1 MRSKKSTEHI
11 KEDFFMN
18 LFDNTL
24 RDGGNVVGHGFS
36 LELTE
41 SMIRGLL
48 NAGILDIE
56 LGNCKGL
63 GAYEQVG
70 ATKAPSDEEY
80 FEVLKPYLP
89 KGRIGMFMLAKC
101 ANAEKV
107 KDAAVAGLHFLRV
120 GANAGDGKGS
130 LEAVRMVKEAGLICR
145 YSLMKAYVSTPEE
158 LATEAKMLQDAGVDK
173 ITIMD
178 SAGTMFPADATAYV
192 TALKKA
198 LSIPVGFHGH
208 SNLGLSQANAL
219 AAVAAGADEID
230 CGLLGMAR
238 SAGNCATELAAATLK
253 KEGYLQDVDLYG
265 LLDYLDQELIPAM
278 ATYGYHV
285 AVNPT
290 DLMLGLAGCH
300 SNFLPMFRNV
310 AEEEGVSLLKLIADV
325 SAIDRKNPPESLLRE
340 VARKLKA

>member
-1 MRSKKSTEHI
+1 
-11 KEDFFMN
+11 MN

-41 SMIRGLL
+41 SMVRGLL
-48 NAGILDIE
+48 NAGIADIE

-63 GAYEQVG
+63 GAYDKLG
-70 ATKAPSDEEY
+70 ANKAPSDEEY
-80 FEVLKPYLP
+80 FQVLQPYLP
-89 KGRIGMFMLAKC
+89 KGRIGMFMMAKC
-101 ANAEKV
+101 ADAEKV
-107 KDAAVAGLHFLRV
+107 KAAADAGLQFLRV
-120 GANAGDGKGS
+120 GANAGDGTGS
-130 LEAVRMVKEAGLICR
+130 LDAVRMVKEAGLVCR
-145 YSLMKAYVSTPEE
+145 YSLMKAYVSTPEA
-158 LATEAKMLQDAGVDK
+158 LAAEAKMLQDAGVDK

-178 SAGTMFPADATAYV
+178 SAGTMFPADAAAYV

-198 LSIPVGFHGH
+198 VTIPVGFHGH

-253 KEGYLQDVDLYG
+253 KEGYLPEVDLYG
-265 LLDYLDQELIPAM
+265 LLDYLDGELIPAM
-278 ATYGYHV
+278 EPYGYHV

-290 DLMLGLAGCH
+290 DLMLGLSGCH
-300 SNFLPMFRNV
+300 SNFLPLFRKV
-310 AEEEGVSLLKLIADV
+310 AQEEQVPLLRLIADV
-325 SAIDRKNPPESLLRE
+325 SAIDRKAPDEALLRR
-340 VARKLKA
+340 VAKQLKL

>member
-1 MRSKKSTEHI
+1 
-11 KEDFFMN
+11 MN

-41 SMIRGLL
+41 SMVRGLL
-48 NAGILDIE
+48 NAGIADIE

-63 GAYEQVG
+63 GAYDKLN

-80 FEVLKPYLP
+80 FQVLQPYLP
-89 KGRIGMFMLAKC
+89 KGRIGMFMMAKC
-101 ANAEKV
+101 ADADKV
-107 KDAAVAGLHFLRV
+107 KAAAAAGLHFLRV
-120 GANAGDGKGS
+120 GANAGDGTGS
-130 LEAVRMVKEAGLICR
+130 LDAVRMVKEAGLVCR

-158 LATEAKMLQDAGVDK
+158 LAAEAKMLQDAGVDK

-178 SAGTMFPADATAYV
+178 SAGTMFPADAAAYV

-198 LSIPVGFHGH
+198 VTISVGFHGH

-253 KEGYLQDVDLYG
+253 KEGYLPDVDLYG
-265 LLDYLDQELIPAM
+265 LLDYLDRELIPAM
-278 ATYGYHV
+278 EPYGYHV

-290 DLMLGLAGCH
+290 DLMLGLSGCH
-300 SNFLPMFRNV
+300 SNFLPLFRTV
-310 AEEEGVSLLKLIADV
+310 AQEEQVPLLRLIADV
-325 SAIDRKNPPESLLRE
+325 SAIDRKAPDEALLRR
-340 VARKLKA
+340 VAKQLKL

>member
-1 MRSKKSTEHI
+1 
-11 KEDFFMN
+11 MN

-36 LELTE
+36 KELTVN
-41 SMIRGLL
+41 IVKGLL
-48 NAGILDIE
+48 AAGIQDIE

-63 GAYEQVG
+63 GAYAQLN
-70 ATKAPSDEEY
+70 ATNAPSDEEY

-89 KGRIGMFMLAKC
+89 QGRIGMFMLAKC
-101 ANAEKV
+101 ADEKTIKAAAE
-107 KDAAVAGLHFLRV
+107 AGLNFLRV
-120 GANAGDGKGS
+120 GANAGDGAGS
-130 LEAVRMVKEAGLICR
+130 VEAVRMVKKAGLICR

-158 LATEAKMLQDAGVDK
+158 LAAEAKMLQDAGVDK

-178 SAGTMFPADATAYV
+178 SAGTMFPANATAYV
-192 TALKKA
+192 TALKNA
-198 LSIPVGFHGH
+198 VSIPVGFHGH

-253 KEGYLQDVDLYG
+253 KEGYLPEVDLYK
-265 LLDYLDQELIPAM
+265 LLDYLDADLIPAM
-278 ATYGYHV
+278 KAYHYHV

-290 DLMLGLAGCH
+290 DLMLGLSGCH
-300 SNFLPMFRNV
+300 SNYLPMFKKV
-310 AEEEGVSLLKLIADV
+310 AEEEHVSLLRLIADV
-325 SAIDRKNPPESLLRE
+325 SAIDRKAPTEDLLRKT
-340 VARKLKA
+340 ATTLK

>member
-1 MRSKKSTEHI
+1 MV
-11 KEDFFMN
+11 

-41 SMIRGLL
+41 SIVKGLL
-48 NAGILDIE
+48 AAGIADIE

-63 GAYEQVG
+63 GAYDQLG
-70 ATKAPSDEEY
+70 ATNSPSDEE
-80 FEVLKPYLP
+80 FFKVLQPYLP
-89 KGRIGMFMLAKC
+89 QGRIGMFLLAKC
-101 ANAEKV
+101 ADGARVKAAAE
-107 KDAAVAGLHFLRV
+107 AGLNFLRV
-120 GANAGDGKGS
+120 GANAGDGAGS
-130 LEAVRMVKEAGLICR
+130 VEAVKMVKTAGLICR

-158 LATEAKMLQDAGVDK
+158 LATEAKLLQDAGVDK

-178 SAGTMFPADATAYV
+178 SAGTMFPEETAAYV
-192 TALKKA
+192 RALKA
-198 LSIPVGFHGH
+198 AVTIPVGFHGH

-253 KEGYLQDVDLYG
+253 KEGYLPEVDLYA
-265 LLDYLDQELIPAM
+265 LLDYLDRELIPAM
-278 ATYGYHV
+278 RAYDYHV

-290 DLMLGLAGCH
+290 DLMLGLSGCH
-300 SNFLPMFRNV
+300 SNFLPMFRKV
-310 AEEEGVSLLKLIADV
+310 AEEEGVSLLKLIAEV
-325 SAIDRKNPPESLLRE
+325 SAIDRKNPPEPLLRE
-340 VARKLKA
+340 AVGKLKQII

>member
-1 MRSKKSTEHI
+1 M
-11 KEDFFMN
+11 
-18 LFDNTL
+18 
-24 RDGGNVVGHGFS
+24 V
-36 LELTE
+36 
-41 SMIRGLL
+41 RGLL
-48 NAGILDIE
+48 KTGIEDSE

-63 GAYEQVG
+63 GAYEQAG
-70 ATKAPSDEEY
+70 ATKAPRDEEY

-107 KDAAVAGLHFLRV
+107 KAAAAAGLNFLRV
-120 GANAGDGKGS
+120 GANASDGKGS

-145 YSLMKAYVSTPEE
+145 YSLMKAYVSTPKE
-158 LATEAKMLQDAGVDK
+158 LAAEAKMLQDAGVDK

-178 SAGTMFPADATAYV
+178 SAGTMFPSDATAYV

-198 LSIPVGFHGH
+198 VFIPEGFHGH

-219 AAVAAGADEID
+219 AAVTAGADEID

-253 KEGYLQDVDLYG
+253 KEGYLQDVDLYS

-278 ATYGYHV
+278 EPYGYHV

-300 SNFLPMFRNV
+300 SNFLPMFRKV

-340 VARKLKA
+340 VAGKLEA

>member
-1 MRSKKSTEHI
+1 
-11 KEDFFMN
+11 MN

-41 SMIRGLL
+41 SMVRGLL
-48 NAGILDIE
+48 NAGIADIE

-63 GAYEQVG
+63 GAYDKLN

-80 FEVLKPYLP
+80 FQVLQPYLP
-89 KGRIGMFMLAKC
+89 KGRIGMFMMAKC
-101 ANAEKV
+101 ADADKV
-107 KDAAVAGLHFLRV
+107 KAAAAAGLHFLRV
-120 GANAGDGKGS
+120 GANAGDGTGS
-130 LEAVRMVKEAGLICR
+130 LDAVRMVKEAGLVCR

-158 LATEAKMLQDAGVDK
+158 LAAEAKMLQDAGVDK

-178 SAGTMFPADATAYV
+178 SAGTMFPADAAAYV

-198 LSIPVGFHGH
+198 VTIPVGFHGH

-238 SAGNCATELAAATLK
+238 SAGNCATELAVATLK
-253 KEGYLQDVDLYG
+253 KEGYLPDVDLYG
-265 LLDYLDQELIPAM
+265 LLDYLDGELIPAM
-278 ATYGYHV
+278 EPYGYHV

-290 DLMLGLAGCH
+290 DLMLGLSGCH
-300 SNFLPMFRNV
+300 SNFLPLFRKV
-310 AEEEGVSLLKLIADV
+310 AQEEQVPLLRLIADV
-325 SAIDRKNPPESLLRE
+325 SAIDRKAPDEALLRR
-340 VARKLKA
+340 VAKQLKL

>member
-1 MRSKKSTEHI
+1 
-11 KEDFFMN
+11 MN

-36 LELTE
+36 LELTK
-41 SMIRGLL
+41 SMVSGLL
-48 NAGILDIE
+48 NAGIQDIE

-63 GAYEQVG
+63 GAYDKLG
-70 ATKAPSDEEY
+70 ANKAPSDEEY
-80 FEVLKPYLP
+80 FQALQPYLAQ
-89 KGRIGMFMLAKC
+89 GRIGMFLLAKC
-101 ANAEKV
+101 ADTEKV
-107 KDAAVAGLHFLRV
+107 NAAADAGLQFLRV
-120 GANAGDGKGS
+120 GANAGDGAGS
-130 LEAVRMVKEAGLICR
+130 LEAVRMVKEAGLVCR
-145 YSLMKAYVSTPEE
+145 YSLMKAYVSTPAE
-158 LATEAKMLQDAGVDK
+158 LASEAKMLQDAGVDK

-178 SAGTMFPADATAYV
+178 SAGTMFPDDATAYV

-198 LSIPVGFHGH
+198 LTIPVGFHGH

-253 KEGYLQDVDLYG
+253 KEGYLPEVDLYG

-278 ATYGYHV
+278 EPYGYHV

-290 DLMLGLAGCH
+290 DLMLGLSGCH
-300 SNFLPMFRNV
+300 SNFLPMFRK
-310 AEEEGVSLLKLIADV
+310 AAQEEQVSLLRLIADV
-325 SAIDRKNPPESLLRE
+325 SAIDRKAPGEALLRK
-340 VARKLKA
+340 VAQKLKAS